1 MLIHRQ
7 KLLLALLDAFGG
19 KQTATDFQKYL
30 FLYTTNCEN
39 EKSYDFV
46 PYKFGCFSFQA
57 SVDKR
62 KLTEKGY
69 LYDSD
74 GWELASDNSGYSHR
88 LKKGEPQKIEQFVEN
103 FRSLK
108 GKKLI
113 RHVYTEYPYYAI
125 NSQIAKATL
134 STDEYNLVK
143 SSKPVK
149 RRTRLLATIGYEGGS
164 IENYLNRLIVNDIR
178 LLVDV
183 RKNPISRKYGFSKN
197 TLIRL
202 SASVGVDYIH
212 IPELGIESSDR
223 KNLLSQDDYER
234 IFRTYE
240 LTVLKEQDAALRKLL
255 TAHKNSKRIAL
266 TCFEKEHSQCHRSR
280 VVNKLLEF
288 DKSLEVT
295 HL

>member
-7 KLLLALLDAFGG
+7 KILLALLDAFGG

-30 FLYTTNCEN
+30 FLYTTNCEK

-57 SVDKR
+57 AVDKR
-62 KLTEKGY
+62 RLIEKGH
-69 LYDSD
+69 LNDSD
-74 GWELASDNSGYSHR
+74 SWEIVKSDISYSHQ
-88 LKKGEPQKIEQFVEN
+88 LKKGEPQKIERFVNN
-103 FRSLK
+103 FKSIK

-113 RHVYTEYPYYAI
+113 HHVYTEYPYFAI
-125 NSQIAKATL
+125 HSQIAEVTL
-134 STDEYNLVK
+134 SADELSLVK
-143 SSKPVK
+143 NSKPTK

-164 IENYLNRLIVNDIR
+164 IENYLNRLIINDIR

-197 TLIRL
+197 TLARL

-223 KNLLSQDDYER
+223 KNLATQSDYER
-234 IFRTYE
+234 IFKTYE
-240 LTVLKEQDAALRKLL
+240 LTVLKEQGAALRELL
-255 TAHKNSKRIAL
+255 ALHKSNRRIAL

-280 VVNKLLEF
+280 VVNKLLEL
-288 DKSLEVT
+288 DRALEVT